1 MSEAKKNPFVMQDG
15 NKIPINMANAY
26 RMQYRALLEVL
37 GVGSLDDLSKAT
49 DEQRVGIPMYPAYDE
64 VCSSP
69 SRVNAAMAMMRAIT
83 DSVIADKVE
92 KIYEKLDAISSFQT
106 AVDKLTDGIAKLDGI
121 SAKIDSLA
129 SRDDI
134 AEVVNAE
141 VTSRVID
148 PNDMAAFMNSV
159 HEFIARH
166 GEFVQAFSAFIQ
178 SIDRSNE
185 SADKNNADVLAA
197 VHEVK
202 GMVGRVDEMA
212 NMLIGK
218 VSMNN
223 IDNHAKD
230 EAPAPVSEL
239 REAPDSG
246 AYAPVFNINIHGDN
260 HGALNLGA
268 ASGCSTFGSD
278 SQNDD
283 DDDDSWDDDFLGGRC
298 EDCDF
303 DCDDDDD
310 DYPETD
316 DDVNEDE
323 TPVRRMDGMTSNS
336 GRKYFFGDNEELDT
350 LKLLNHGSPIPVG
363 VLNDI
368 RAFAYC
374 IYHEYFMKGAHPTSE
389 DGFTLFVMDKLMRKV
404 NLYYNHS
411 AMLMYIRDLSGNTVE
426 NFFRIVRN
434 EIVRLL
440 VADSYLGYSEMEEFI
455 WTELVHSYSML
466 IDSFV
471 EHDRSDGHLLNN
483 DDAHNLIRA
492 QLTTLCEK
500 LEDDI
505 PDLMS
510 FLSAADG
517 RVRRLWYD
525 NHMMDEYVLE
535 ELLSETDFIDAVYAY
550 RDQSYSGPTS
560 EDEAIRHIE
569 DNLFMTPM
577 LVSDNQAFSDARN
590 RYFVENLLLRGVDG
604 CTEVYRK
611 VKESAMAELRVA
623 MQDDQMNQVY
633 GRIMDDVNS
642 VRGYNHIIRP
652 GVTKAY
658 IVRLEEA
665 VKDAFHDV
673 MHENGYEQVG
683 DVTDEAPKE
692 GV

>member
-37 GVGSLDDLSKAT
+37 GVGSLDDLSKVT
-49 DEQRVGIPMYPAYDE
+49 DEQRDNIPMYPTYDE
-64 VCSSP
+64 VCNSP

-92 KIYEKLDAISSFQT
+92 KIYEKLDAINSFQI
-106 AVDKLTDGIAKLDGI
+106 AVDKLDII
-121 SAKIDSLA
+121 SAKVDNLA
-129 SRDDI
+129 TRDDI
-134 AEVVNAE
+134 AEVINAE

-148 PNDMAAFMNSV
+148 PNDMGAFMNIV
-159 HEFIARH
+159 HEFITRH

-178 SIDRSNE
+178 SIGHSNE
-185 SADKNNADVLAA
+185 SAEKNSADVLAA

-202 GMVGRVDEMA
+202 SMVDHVDEMT

-218 VSMNN
+218 VSTNS

-230 EAPAPVSEL
+230 EAPAPVSGLHEV
-239 REAPDSG
+239 PDSG

-260 HGALNLGA
+260 HGAINLGT
-268 ASGCSTFGSD
+268 ASGCSTFSSD
-278 SQNDD
+278 SQ
-283 DDDDSWDDDFLGGRC
+283 DDSWDDDFLGGRC

-303 DCDDDDD
+303 DCDDED
-310 DYPETD
+310 DYPEAD
-316 DDVNEDE
+316 DDVDEDDE
-323 TPVRRMDGMTSNS
+323 TPIHRMDGMTSNS
-336 GRKYFFGDNEELDT
+336 GRKYFFSDSEELDT

-411 AMLMYIRDLSGNTVE
+411 AMLMYIRDLSGNTAE

-471 EHDRSDGHLLNN
+471 ESDRSDGHLLNN
-483 DDAHNLIRA
+483 DDVHNLIRA
-492 QLTTLCEK
+492 QLSTLCEK
-500 LEDDI
+500 LEDDN
-505 PDLMS
+505 PDLVS

-525 NHMMDEYVLE
+525 NHMTDEYVLE
-535 ELLSETDFIDAVYAY
+535 ELLTETDFIDAVYAY
-550 RDQSYSGPTS
+550 RDQTYSGPTS
-560 EDEAIRHIE
+560 EDDAILHIE

-604 CTEVYRK
+604 CSEVYRK

-623 MQDDQMNQVY
+623 MQDDRMDQVY

-642 VRGYNHIIRP
+642 IRGYNHIIRP

-658 IVRLEEA
+658 IARLEEA